1 MTTYTLR
8 PGRLDDLEQAVRMYN
23 LTSQKMTG
31 ADEWTIEGC
40 MTSWTNPLLN
50 IEADT
55 RVAVTPDGKILG
67 VVELWN
73 GAPPYVRNHIWARV
87 HPDYEAQG
95 IGTALMQWAEARA
108 NEKLSLAEPDTRVT
122 LTCGTWGI
130 NTTATALFQGLGY
143 ALVRYYVTMGRE
155 LTEIPLFPVLPEG
168 LTLRAVKVPDEYAEF
183 HRVDM
188 EAERD
193 HWGYV
198 ERPFADS
205 FAEFMHYLNEGEVDP
220 SLWFVAM
227 DGGQMAGISMCE
239 LKASSDPTAGYVASL
254 GVRQAYR
261 QRGIGMALLLYS
273 FRELY
278 QRGQRNVQ
286 LNVDVANLT
295 GALRLYERAGMQKIR
310 QFEMYEKELRPGRNL
325 MTRD

>member
-1 MTTYTLR
+1 M
-8 PGRLDDLEQAVRMYN
+8 
-23 LTSQKMTG
+23 G
-31 ADEWTIEGC
+31 AG
-40 MTSWTNPLLN
+40 
-50 IEADT
+50 
-55 RVAVTPDGKILG
+55 
-67 VVELWN
+67 
-73 GAPPYVRNHIWARV
+73 

-95 IGTALMQWAEARA
+95 VGTVLMQWAEARA

-130 NTTATALFQGLGY
+130 NTAATALFQGLGY
-143 ALVRYYVTMGRE
+143 APVRYYVTMGRE
-155 LTEIPLFPVLPEG
+155 LMEIPLLPVLPEG
-168 LTLRAVKVPDEYAEF
+168 LTLRAVKVPDELAEF

-205 FAEFMHYLNEGEVDP
+205 FAEFMHYLNEGEADP

-227 DGGQMAGISMCE
+227 DGAQMAGISMCE
-239 LKASSDPTAGYVASL
+239 LKAPSDPTAGYIASL

-278 QRGQRNVQ
+278 QRGQRKVQ
-286 LNVDVANLT
+286 LNVDAANLT